1 MRTKEV
7 VIGNPKRN
15 AVDSTIFSSIAAGD
29 AVGFFEGTVQA
40 LDERLEKAEFF
51 WYFIIIC
58 KTDDLCDEDF
68 LVLFN
73 PKLLGGKRIDAVT
86 INDEFQ
92 SLAREFF
99 KFIKCHPHGKD
110 AGADISGSRDLIF
123 ENREGHLVHDEPDI
137 GFNAFDLYVGFIG
150 SQFIGRAAAV
160 GIYERPYD
168 DSSGLG
174 IVIDAFVDTEVLTV
188 FEGLQGMTGFTALP

>member
-7 VIGNPKRN
+7 VI
-15 AVDSTIFSSIAAGD
+15 
-29 AVGFFEGTVQA
+29 
-40 LDERLEKAEFF
+40 F

-86 INDEFQ
+86 ISDEFQ

-150 SQFIGRAAAV
+150 SQFIGRAAGHDRFHGFAV
-160 GIYERPYD
+160 TEALKLPVLFDKKFD
-168 DSSGLG
+168 DRKLIGKEHL
-174 IVIDAFVDTEVLTV
+174 VFWTV
-188 FEGLQGMTGFTALP
+188 EFIMSPLLQRDVSADKENKPADLEMLSLNDSK